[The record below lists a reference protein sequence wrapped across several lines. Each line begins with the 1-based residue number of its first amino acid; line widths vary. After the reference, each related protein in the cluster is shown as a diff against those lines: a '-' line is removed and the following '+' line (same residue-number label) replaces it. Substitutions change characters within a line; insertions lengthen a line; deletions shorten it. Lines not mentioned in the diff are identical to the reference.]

1 MGHLWTKIDC
11 YKDPASWKVSIPS
24 ICAGR
29 STCVLNTM
37 DSIHQYWYELAE
49 PRLMEIYL
57 IAWSFPQATS
67 QQFLDTNLRSESNA
81 LLALQ
86 PTLRT
91 TLNSLAPVER
101 LPPEMLSY
109 CFLLLRSEEVER
121 LIDADSYR
129 SDSTGIQWLMAITHV
144 CRRWRTVALDAQPLW
159 RQLDVR
165 SGSEWS
171 QAMLSRAGTLPLVI
185 VCNGLDI
192 ENCVGWIQDDVVP
205 NMDRV
210 EEIRLCCLVYDPN
223 ALDYSDYLVEL
234 CAHTAPMLKSFHF
247 ALFQDPDEEQFQDIY
262 MDLPKPLFGGAA
274 PLLSKITLSG
284 LVEFHPPSSSSFRNL
299 TSLFL
304 SAAVETNFR
313 GDILRD
319 EDIMLASHRQALI
332 NFNDLLDALEQSP
345 SLQDLTVISCLSNV
359 GSDVGHNGNVTRVV
373 RLPHMRNIILW
384 ENISECARL
393 MRHIYLPP
401 TSLRSITAR
410 VEWDIL
416 DDEALLKDVVRTLI
430 LHDGMQGRMRAV
442 SIELECK
449 YKSEETR
456 VHLKHWLQPP
466 LNRPGVFDDWEIQ
479 LPKTVPDMKIT
490 LAGPA
495 GMEHELHVI
504 INALTR
510 GTDFSAVETFSVYYD
525 AGSRCL
531 EEPSKISVD
540 WWLDNLTQMR
550 RLSRIALSERLGNIF
565 IEVLSRSGMS
575 GEDMYHPHLSHVA
588 LSQVDFDECLFGEQ
602 TAYDTLYSAL
612 ASRSSAGRPLQWLLL
627 EDCTIPK
634 RWVQELSE
642 VVDDVLWD
650 DNRGSHDN
658 EDEGNTS
665 DSDQWQG
672 SLEDEDEGD
681 SSDIDGGD
689 DDRGRPQDGDEGDIN
704 DKNNEDENE
713 DDGRDVHC

>member
-1 MGHLWTKIDC
+1 
-11 YKDPASWKVSIPS
+11 
-24 ICAGR
+24 
-29 STCVLNTM
+29 M
-37 DSIHQYWYELAE
+37 DSIHQYWYELAG
-49 PRLMEIYL
+49 PRLVEIYL
-57 IAWSFPQATS
+57 VAWSFPQATS

-86 PTLRT
+86 PTIRT
-91 TLNSLAPVER
+91 ALNYLAPVER
-101 LPPEMLSY
+101 LPPELLSY

-121 LIDADSYR
+121 LIDAGSYR

-165 SGSEWS
+165 SGFEWF
-171 QAMLSRAGTLPLVI
+171 QAMLLRAGTLPLVI
-185 VCNGLDI
+185 VCNDLDY
-192 ENCVGWIQDDVVP
+192 ENCMGWIQGNVIP

-210 EEIRLCCLVYDPN
+210 EEIRLSCLVCD
-223 ALDYSDYLVEL
+223 AMGLDYSDYLVEL
-234 CAHTAPMLKSFHF
+234 CAHAAPMLKSFHF
-247 ALFQDPDEEQFQDIY
+247 ALFHDSDEEQFQGIDI
-262 MDLPKPLFGGAA
+262 DLPKPLFGGA
-274 PLLSKITLSG
+274 PLLSKITLLG
-284 LVEFHPPSSSSFRNL
+284 LVEFPPPSSSFFRNL
-299 TSLFL
+299 TSLSL
-304 SAAVETNFR
+304 STAVVTNFR

-319 EDIMLASHRQALI
+319 EDITLTSHRQAPI
-332 NFNDLLDALEQSP
+332 KFDDLLDALEQSP
-345 SLQDLTVISCLSNV
+345 SLQYLTVISCLSNMD
-359 GSDVGHNGNVTRVV
+359 SDVGHDGNVTRVV
-373 RLPHMRNIILW
+373 RLPHMRNITLW
-384 ENISECARL
+384 EDVSECARL

-442 SIELECK
+442 SIELERK
-449 YKSEETR
+449 YKSDETR

-466 LNRPGVFDDWEIQ
+466 LNRPGIFDDWEIQ

-490 LAGPA
+490 LAGPT
-495 GMEHELHVI
+495 GMEDEFHVI

-510 GTDFSAVETFSVYYD
+510 GTDFSAVETFSVYYA

-531 EEPSKISVD
+531 EEPSTVTVD
-540 WWLDNLTQMR
+540 WWLDNLAQMR

-575 GEDMYHPHLSHVA
+575 DEDMYHPHLSHVA
-588 LSQVDFDECLFGEQ
+588 LSEVDFDERFFGEQ
-602 TAYDTLYSAL
+602 TTYETLYSAL
-612 ASRSSAGRPLQWLLL
+612 HSRSSAGRPLRWLLL

-650 DNRGSHDN
+650 DDRGGRDN

-665 DSDQWQG
+665 DSDQ
-672 SLEDEDEGD
+672 
-681 SSDIDGGD
+681 
-689 DDRGRPQDGDEGDIN
+689 
-704 DKNNEDENE
+704 
-713 DDGRDVHC
+713 

>member
-1 MGHLWTKIDC
+1 
-11 YKDPASWKVSIPS
+11 
-24 ICAGR
+24 
-29 STCVLNTM
+29 M

-91 TLNSLAPVER
+91 ALNSLAPVER

-109 CFLLLRSEEVER
+109 CFLLLRTEEVER
-121 LIDADSYR
+121 LRHADNYR

-144 CRRWRTVALDAQPLW
+144 CRRWRTVALDAKPLW

-165 SGSEWS
+165 SGSQWF
-171 QAMLSRAGTLPLVI
+171 QAMLSRAGSLPLVI
-185 VCNGLDI
+185 ICHGLDI
-192 ENCVGWIQDDVVP
+192 GACVAWIQDDVIP

-210 EEIRLCCLVYDPN
+210 EEIRLSCMVWDPFV
-223 ALDYSDYLVEL
+223 LDYSDYLVEL
-234 CAHTAPMLKSFHF
+234 CAHAAPMLKSFHF
-247 ALFQDPDEEQFQDIY
+247 ALFQGQGDEAGLFQGVY
-262 MDLPKPLFGGAA
+262 MDLPEPLFGGAA

-284 LVEFHPPSSSSFRNL
+284 LSVFHPPSCSSFHNL

-304 SAAVETNFR
+304 SAAVEIDF
-313 GDILRD
+313 GGVIPRD
-319 EDIMLASHRQALI
+319 EAPWFLYFDQALI
-332 NFNDLLDALEQSP
+332 NFDGLLDALEQSP
-345 SLQDLTVISCLSNV
+345 SLQYLTVISCLSNT
-359 GSDVGHNGNVTRVV
+359 GSDVDHDGNVTRVV

-384 ENISECARL
+384 ENASECVRL

-401 TSLRSITAR
+401 TSLRSISAR
-410 VEWDIL
+410 VEWYIL
-416 DDEALLKDVVRTLI
+416 DDEALLKDLVRTLM

-442 SIELECK
+442 SIELQRED
-449 YKSEETR
+449 KSEETR
-456 VHLKHWLQPP
+456 VHLKHWLRPA
-466 LNRPGVFDDWEIQ
+466 LNRPGDFDDWEVH
-479 LPKTVPDMKIT
+479 LPKTVPDIRIT
-490 LAGPA
+490 LAGPED
-495 GMEHELHVI
+495 MEDEFHVI
-504 INALTR
+504 IDALTR